1 MLLVSILLL
10 ILSCIFLVLSG
21 IGLVKSLTKISYFLR
36 ISEYIIAFVLM
47 AAATSLPEL
56 LVGITSAMN
65 KVSSLSLGNVIGS
78 NIADIALVGSIAI
91 LVARGIKVKSKKIK
105 KDVLLLIPLSILPI
119 ILFFIGNALSR
130 TDGVILIIAAAI
142 YFRYVIQRRKGF
154 KKKIKEKV
162 TKLEAVF
169 YSMSF
174 LVFLF
179 LLFFSAHF
187 VVKYAVEIARSMNVS
202 YLLIGLFMVA
212 LGTSLPELT
221 FETIAVRKHPEM
233 ALGDLIGSIAINCTV
248 VLGITALICPI
259 TSSLFGM
266 LITSAFMFIFIFLF
280 ATFVHSGSKLYVM
293 EGVALLL
300 LYLFFIF
307 IEFYFKLV

>member
-21 IGLVKSLTKISYFLR
+21 VGLVKSLTKISYFLR

-47 AAATSLPEL
+47 ALATSLPEL

-105 KDVLLLIPLSILPI
+105 KDVLLLIPISVLPI
-119 ILFFIGNALSR
+119 VLFFIGNALSR
-130 TDGVILIIAAAI
+130 TDGIILIIAAVI

-162 TKLEAVF
+162 TKLEVVF
-169 YSMSF
+169 YSMAF
-174 LVFLF
+174 LAFLF
-179 LLFFSAHF
+179 LLFASSHF

-202 YLLIGLFMVA
+202 YLLVGLFMVA

-233 ALGDLIGSIAINCTV
+233 ALGDLIGSVATNCTV
-248 VLGITALICPI
+248 VLGITALLWPI
-259 TSSLFGM
+259 TSSLFAV
-266 LITSAFMFIFIFLF
+266 LTTSVFMFIFIFLF

-293 EGVALLL
+293 EGIALLL
-300 LYLFFIF
+300 LYLLFIF